1 MHSDPPARRRIPAT
15 NWLVAGAIAVAVLF
29 ASTIGWFALSSS
41 GKPTN
46 TAAAAP
52 AGTSAGPASAAAP
65 SASASAAP
73 SATRSSS
80 APRPSS
86 TSPSA
91 RITTGFPSASSTG
104 VPAGTSLRTLG
115 EVTVTKAGTVLDG
128 VRAKCI
134 LIWASNVT
142 VRRSL
147 VRGGN
152 CGSDHVIEVSHGAT
166 NAHIEDTEIDAAY
179 VTPQGAALGGSNFTC
194 LRCNIHGA
202 ARGVQI
208 GDNVVLQDSYV
219 HDLYGTAN
227 SENSAFVSN
236 GGQHVV
242 VNHCTLEQ
250 NTVPT
255 GGFALALIPDYGVLN
270 DILVENNLFN
280 GGTYAVWAGDAAADK
295 NPAWRARNTRFINN
309 AFGRKFFPRSGY
321 YGPAAAF
328 ATGVP
333 GNVWSGNHWV
343 DNHKSIPTPGGA

>member
-1 MHSDPPARRRIPAT
+1 MDTERRLPAT
-15 NWLVAGAIAVAVLF
+15 KLLVAGAVVVAVVA
-29 ASTIGWFALSSS
+29 ASAIAWFAMSSPA
-41 GKPTN
+41 KPASQTAAQPATSATG
-46 TAAAAP
+46 TAAATAP
-52 AGTSAGPASAAAP
+52 
-65 SASASAAP
+65 AP
-73 SATRSSS
+73 SATPSAARSSA
-80 APRPSS
+80 APRPSR
-86 TSPSA
+86 TSPTAKVSA
-91 RITTGFPSASSTG
+91 GFPNAGSTG
-104 VPAGTSLRTLG
+104 VPAGTSLRTVG
-115 EVTVTKAGTVLDG
+115 ELTITKAGTVIDG
-128 VRAKCI
+128 VRARCI
-134 LIWASNVT
+134 LIWASHVT

-147 VRGGN
+147 VRGSM
-152 CGSDHVIEVSHGAT
+152 CGSDHQIEVSHGAT
-166 NAHIEDTEIDAAY
+166 NAVIEDTEIDGARIQAS
-179 VTPQGAALGGSNFTC
+179 GAALGGSNFTC
-194 LRCNIHGA
+194 RRCNIHGA

-280 GGTYAVWAGDAAADK
+280 GGTYAVWAGDAASDK

-309 AFGRKFFPRSGY
+309 AWGRKFFSRSGY
-321 YGPAAAF
+321 YGPAAGF

-343 DNHKSIPTPGGA
+343 DTRKAIPTPGGA